1 MLQKKSATEIYHVCN
16 LFHFTCVVSHMEC
29 IQCLVCTMCVSTAQ
43 QSSLNMKTVFRRM
56 KLEAGECSQYLFM
69 CIWLVG
75 HLSEG
80 QRSSARNV
88 VCVFAGKDSTVAA
101 IHLLRDLLNTDKIK
115 RYIIF
120 GSQEYRW
127 LLRLQKHS
135 EGEDTERE
143 AF

>member
-1 MLQKKSATEIYHVCN
+1 MRGQSYGMHPMPCVYYVCINSTTELTEH
-16 LFHFTCVVSHMEC
+16 E
-29 IQCLVCTMCVSTAQ
+29 
-43 QSSLNMKTVFRRM
+43 TVFRRM

-115 RYIIF
+115 LYIIF